1 MINEKKILNTI
12 YTPHI
17 SEKITILTKKNN
29 TIVLKV
35 NKKSNKLEI
44 KKAVQKIFS
53 IKVKSVNT
61 LKIKGK
67 KKKQGK
73 KISKQKDWKKAYIS
87 IKKGQNIDFK
97 NKLD

>member
-1 MINEKKILNTI
+1 MINEKKILNII

-17 SEKITILTKKNN
+17 SEKITMLTKKNN
-29 TIVLKV
+29 TIALKV
-35 NKKSNKLEI
+35 NKKSNKIEI
-44 KKAVQKIFS
+44 KQAVQKIFS
-53 IKVKSVNT
+53 IKVKHVNT

-73 KISKQKDWKKAYIS
+73 KTHKQKDWKKAYIS
-87 IKKGQNIDFK
+87 IKKGQNVDFK